1 MSRVDRTIRP
11 LMPAHRIYF
20 HLTWSTL
27 ARRPMIDAPTR
38 AFLHEYFRKIANQER
53 ATIVSLGFLQTH
65 AHLLVRTGPR
75 YDLPRLVQL
84 LKGGSSYAAS
94 RRPGNVLGLRWNREY
109 SVTSVSPKL
118 VPQASAYIDSQDR
131 RHPSEAIPR

>member
-1 MSRVDRTIRP
+1 
-11 LMPAHRIYF
+11 MPAHRIYF

-27 ARRPMIDAPTR
+27 GRRPMIHAPTR
-38 AFLHEYFRKIANQER
+38 TFLHEYFRKIATQER
-53 ATIVSLGFLQTH
+53 TTIVSLGFLQTH

-94 RRPGNVLGLRWNREY
+94 RQPGNVLGLRWNREY
-109 SVTSVSPKL
+109 CVTSVSPKL
-118 VPQASAYIDSQDR
+118 VPQAMAYIESQDG